1 MTQQPDLTEWDE
13 DVTASTEDEYAAL
26 LRAISWAQGFSLLF
40 VQCSPAEGERLI
52 KRVQEDV
59 AEKVVKV
66 LPLEREIE
74 DLYEVV
80 ATYPDIDKTD
90 VLFITGLE
98 KSLVSYIQPGFGSEG
113 AYYAKDTVPK
123 LLGKLNLQRER
134 FKEDFAVCFVFL
146 VPRYAMK
153 YLIRRAAD
161 FFDWRSGVWE
171 FVPPKEEQQ
180 QVAQKILRD
189 GDYKKYLSWT
199 PQQRRQR
206 VQEINDLLADAEIL
220 EVESSSLHKEKGDIL
235 AADKNYNAAVA
246 AYDAALAINPDY
258 YQALSSKGHG
268 LSDLGR
274 FEEAIAAYDTA
285 LALNPDDDETFNNK
299 GYALSKLGRYEE
311 VIAAHDAALAIN
323 PDDHYS
329 LYGKGHAL
337 SQLGHY
343 EEAIAAYDAALA
355 LNLDDHHTLYGKGY
369 ALSRL
374 GRYDEAIAAYDTA
387 LALNPDDHQVLIHK
401 GHALGILGRYE
412 EAITAYEAVLAI
424 NPNNQDALYC
434 KGLALE
440 HLGCYEESIAS
451 YNATLAIKPDTLKA
465 LTNKGNVLRKLNR
478 YEEAI
483 ATYDFAL
490 KIQHDDHASLVS
502 KALAL
507 GQAGRLLEAFKLAQ
521 SINYLEEN
529 IKAILQDLE
538 TKPKLNW
545 RERISRFILRR
556 VIPSTELS
564 GKSQAGSNRH

>member
-171 FVPPKEEQQ
+171 FVPPREEKQ
-180 QVAQKILRD
+180 QVAQQILQE
-189 GDYKKYLSWT
+189 GGYKQYLSWT

-206 VQEINDLLADAEIL
+206 VQEINDLLANAETL
-220 EVESSSLHKEKGDIL
+220 EVESSALHFEKGNIL
-235 AADKNYNAAVA
+235 AADKQFEAALA
-246 AYDAALAINPDY
+246 AFDAVLALNPSSHEVFHNRGSVLSNLGRTEEALAAFNAALAIKPDKRE
-258 YQALSSKGHG
+258 AL
-268 LSDLGR
+268 
-274 FEEAIAAYDTA
+274 
-285 LALNPDDDETFNNK
+285 NNK
-299 GYALSKLGRYEE
+299 GIALYRLGRYEE
-311 VIAAHDAALAIN
+311 ALAAFDATLAIKPDDDAALNNKGCVLADLGRYEETIALCDAALAIN
-323 PDDHYS
+323 PDDHTA
-329 LYGKGHAL
+329 LYNKGNALYRLSRYKEAMVTFDVVLAITPDKQTALNNKGNAL
-337 SQLGHY
+337 SDLGHY
-343 EEAIAAYDAALA
+343 EKALTAFDAALA
-355 LNLDDHHTLYGKGY
+355 LEPDKYAALNNKGN
-369 ALSRL
+369 ALS
-374 GRYDEAIAAYDTA
+374 D
-387 LALNPDDHQVLIHK
+387 
-401 GHALGILGRYE
+401 LGRYE
-412 EAITAYEAVLAI
+412 EAIVVYDAALATTPDKHEVLK
-424 NPNNQDALYC
+424 NKGNAL
-434 KGLALE
+434 A
-440 HLGCYEESIAS
+440 HLGRHEEAIALCD
-451 YNATLAIKPDTLKA
+451 AALAIKPNDHQALYNKACCYSLQGKVELALENLSQAIQLNPSECCKRAQTDTDFDAIRDHPDFKA
-465 LTNKGNVLRKLNR
+465 L
-478 YEEAI
+478 
-483 ATYDFAL
+483 
-490 KIQHDDHASLVS
+490 
-502 KALAL
+502 LA
-507 GQAGRLLEAFKLAQ
+507 
-521 SINYLEEN
+521 
-529 IKAILQDLE
+529 E
-538 TKPKLNW
+538 T
-545 RERISRFILRR
+545 
-556 VIPSTELS
+556 
-564 GKSQAGSNRH
+564 